1 MQRYVAP
8 FESYL
13 RHEQNASEMTVTS
26 YLKDLQAYIDYC
38 TDYLGE
44 MPPAGE
50 GDVDLIRGWLSSQM
64 DKGLKAASVARRLS
78 AIKAFYRYLL
88 RISAIKSSPASRVR
102 APKGEL
108 PLPVYVP
115 TEEIEHILEEGQG
128 IRETDPIEFH
138 RDRLILSVLY
148 ECGLRRS
155 ELANLLDKDVDLQR
169 RQLKVLGKGRKERIV
184 PFGQSLAEQM
194 ELWRELRGS
203 LTVYDD
209 TFFVSLRGQ
218 AMAGGQVY
226 RIVRRALEHIPH
238 LAQRGAHTLRHSFAT
253 DMLNSGADLV
263 AIKELM
269 GHSSL
274 GVTVR
279 YTHTSFRQLQQMYQA
294 HPRAQKQVKTMDIRI
309 QALHFDAT
317 DQLKEFIQKKVDK
330 LSRFAED
337 IQAAEVILKVIKPEV
352 ANNKEASIKLI
363 LGGADLFADKVA
375 DSFEEAIDLATDALK
390 HQLEKRKNAHK

>member
-1 MQRYVAP
+1 
-8 FESYL
+8 
-13 RHEQNASEMTVTS
+13 
-26 YLKDLQAYIDYC
+26 
-38 TDYLGE
+38 